1 MEDDRERLVV
11 IVAGYTGEMH
21 TFIDSNPGLQS
32 RFNRYIEFQ
41 DYKFDELAQIFV
53 SLANKNEY
61 EIDDLAK
68 EKLTSHFISITTNKV
83 EDFGNGRYV
92 RNLFEKVIQ
101 EHANHISKLT
111 SPTEK
116 DLITITADQIKV

>member
-1 MEDDRERLVV
+1 
-11 IVAGYTGEMH
+11 
-21 TFIDSNPGLQS
+21 
-32 RFNRYIEFQ
+32 
-41 DYKFDELAQIFV
+41 V